1 MEASPNPF
9 RRFWNRS
16 SRYFTKYGEDVARYN
31 LTLLRRS
38 AVAFSALLAV
48 YGPIVY
54 FFFNNNLLTHL
65 YLIFGVVSLAFTL
78 FALFYGRKMPP
89 QPSVMRVAC
98 VLFIVTPLAF
108 TACIN
113 VLPYPDNASPFF
125 PMVYILVSV
134 LFLLPIWMI
143 TLTLTLSTAG
153 YIVFILLFENPIA
166 AVQDIF
172 SAVTVWLLG
181 FFFLYLVTD
190 LRLSEGE
197 RRMELEH
204 ISTTDPLTGLSNRRW
219 VEENLPLAYRRC
231 QLAGLPTAAI
241 MMDVDNFK
249 RYNDSFGHQ
258 AGDRCLITLGQTIRD
273 FSAELG
279 IYSARYGG
287 EEFIFLLPGCSSE
300 EAMAHAE
307 ELLTRIRALDLSASC
322 GCAAFTASLGVA
334 AEERPDGQTSYPDLV
349 RKADAALY
357 QAKAWGKDRAFLYRP
372 EMPNIGEIGEAI
384 AFDDSTP

>member
-1 MEASPNPF
+1 MEPSSNPF

-16 SRYFTKYGEDVARYN
+16 SRYFTKFGEDVARYN
-31 LTLLRRS
+31 MTLLRRS
-38 AVAFSALLAV
+38 TIAFSALLAV

-54 FFFNNNLLTHL
+54 LIFRNSLLSSL
-65 YLIFGVVSLAFTL
+65 YLIFGAVSLGFTL
-78 FALFYGRKMPP
+78 FALLYGRKIPP
-89 QPSVMRVAC
+89 RPGLVRGAC
-98 VLFIVTPLAF
+98 ILFMIATLAF

-113 VLPYPDNASPFF
+113 ILPYPDNPSPFF

-134 LFLLPIWMI
+134 LFLLPIWVI

-153 YIVFILLFENPIA
+153 YISLVLLFETPTTAI
-166 AVQDIF
+166 QDLF

-181 FFFLYLVTD
+181 FFFIYLVTD

-204 ISTTDPLTGLSNRRW
+204 ISTTDLLTGLPNRRW
-219 VEENLPLAYRRC
+219 VDESLPLAYRRC

-241 MMDVDNFK
+241 MLDVDNFK
-249 RYNDSFGHQ
+249 YYNDSFGHQ
-258 AGDRCLITLGQTIRD
+258 AGDRCLTALGHLLRE

-279 IYSARYGG
+279 IYAARYGG
-287 EEFIFLLPGCSSE
+287 EEFIFLLPGCSAE
-300 EAMAHAE
+300 EAMGHAE
-307 ELLTRIRALDLSASC
+307 ALLARIRTLDLPAACDC
-322 GCAAFTASLGVA
+322 GGFTASLGVA
-334 AEERPDGQTSYPDLV
+334 VEERPDGLSSYPNLV

-372 EMPNIGEIGEAI
+372 EIPDVGGAGESA
-384 AFDDSTP
+384 P